1 MIRRFREGTNV
12 VNADAVEDV
21 ERCQGSLRKTR
32 DSTGSSI
39 DLAEVACLL
48 ELLKIRE
55 HFWPVDERFEE
66 KTRAFN
72 ITMTTKDQSRMSQ
85 AAITVSKFSRNEE
98 TGRSIQGRAPGE
110 ERGSR
115 VRNNVSRIGIF
126 RETPDIC

>member
-1 MIRRFREGTNV
+1 MIRRFGEGINV
-12 VNADAVEDV
+12 INANSMEDV
-21 ERCQGSLRKTR
+21 ESCKGSLRKTR
-32 DSTGSSI
+32 DNTGSSI

-66 KTRAFN
+66 KARAFN

-98 TGRSIQGRAPGE
+98 TGRSIQGRTA
-110 ERGSR
+110 
-115 VRNNVSRIGIF
+115 
-126 RETPDIC
+126 RE